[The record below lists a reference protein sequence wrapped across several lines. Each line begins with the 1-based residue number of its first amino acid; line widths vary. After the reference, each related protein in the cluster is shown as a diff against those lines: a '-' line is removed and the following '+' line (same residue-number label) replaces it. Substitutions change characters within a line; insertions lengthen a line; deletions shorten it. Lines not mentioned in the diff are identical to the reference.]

1 MWEQLQ
7 LNDDSQSVSE
17 FDISKL
23 ESLFPAV
30 VRKSERTKSLGSKPE
45 KVRLCKVS
53 RMQLFYN
60 LSLYLLYYDISSEQI
75 ELRRANNAEIM
86 LTKVKLQLSD
96 LVSTALS
103 LFQSS
108 LDVVQVENLIK
119 FCPTKEE
126 MELLKNYTGDKD
138 NLGKCEQVL
147 AARSPQL
154 LNFYVDLVSLDAA
167 SMIQV
172 KMLAEE
178 MYAVSKGLEKVQM
191 EYEAS
196 ERDGPVS
203 EIFREK
209 LKEFTGSV
217 GAEVQSLSSLFSEVS
232 KKIDALIKY
241 FGEDPVR
248 CCFEQVI
255 STLLTFVTNFRKA
268 HAENLR
274 QVEFEKKKTE
284 KEEAEKYVSLTY
296 KH

>member
-17 FDISKL
+17 FDISEL

-45 KVRLCKVS
+45 KVRL
-53 RMQLFYN
+53 
-60 LSLYLLYYDISSEQI
+60 I

-103 LFQSS
+103 LDQSS

-248 CCFEQVI
+248 CCFEQ
-255 STLLTFVTNFRKA
+255 A

-274 QVEFEKKKTE
+274 QVEFEKKKAE
-284 KEEAEKYVSLTY
+284 KEAEAEKQ
-296 KH
+296 H